1 MNRLPWIDAGAGFVV
16 GVLVLGLRSFLTDF
30 YGLSL
35 EVVTFIGAANVAY
48 STIGFVL
55 GPLKRRPAWLLWL
68 LIAANLGWAVV
79 STVMAATFWSS
90 AHVFGL
96 LHIVGEG
103 LFVTMLAW
111 LEYRHRAAILRRQ

>member
-16 GVLVLGLRSFLTDF
+16 GVLVLALRSFLTDF

-35 EVVTFIGAANVAY
+35 EAVTFIGVANTAY

-55 GPLKRRPAWLLWL
+55 GPLKRRPAWLLWV
-68 LIAANLGWAVV
+68 LIAANLAWAIV
-79 STVMAATFWSS
+79 STVMAVTYWSS
-90 AHVFGL
+90 AHAFGL

-111 LEYRHRAAILRRQ
+111 QEYRHRDAILRRQ

>member
-1 MNRLPWIDAGAGFVV
+1 MLA
-16 GVLVLGLRSFLTDF
+16 LRSVLTDF
-30 YGLSL
+30 YGLPL

-48 STIGFVL
+48 SVLGFVL

-68 LIAANLGWAVV
+68 LIVANLGWAVV
-79 STVMAATFWSS
+79 SAVMAAKFWSS

-111 LEYRHRAAILRRQ
+111 LEFRHRATILRRQ